1 MLISDSPRKLRVI
14 LMQETNLFINA
25 YLSMQPSFA
34 KFLPVAL
41 MIGASA
47 GLVVYLSA
55 TLSSSYPWAG
65 AVWLIFISWA
75 LYFMAGAKAS
85 RMHKYALGLT
95 GGIVAGWLTLAALS
109 YVSSVVGSTWGL
121 PVTVFFIATAIV
133 LLELTDWFELAPAY
147 FFSYAAYFAFVFGGF
162 GGDVSNGTQAISV
175 WAMLMAGLVV
185 GWLTS
190 TIRTA
195 IFNVEQVPL
204 EHRGT
209 VFDRE

>member
-1 MLISDSPRKLRVI
+1 
-14 LMQETNLFINA
+14 
-25 YLSMQPSFA
+25 MQPTFGNY
-34 KFLPVAL
+34 LPVAL
-41 MIGASA
+41 FVGVVAA
-47 GLVVYLSA
+47 LVVYASSA
-55 TLSSSYPWAG
+55 LGASYPWAG
-65 AVWLIFISWA
+65 AVWIVFISWA

-85 RMHKYALGLT
+85 RIHKYVLGLV
-95 GGIVAGWLTLAALS
+95 GGVFAAWLTLAL
-109 YVSSVVGSTWGL
+109 VSFVTGIVGPTLGL
-121 PVTVFFIATAIV
+121 PVTVFFIAVAII

-147 FFSYAAYFAFVFGGF
+147 FFAYASYFAFVFGGF

-175 WAMLMAGLVV
+175 WAMLMAGLVG